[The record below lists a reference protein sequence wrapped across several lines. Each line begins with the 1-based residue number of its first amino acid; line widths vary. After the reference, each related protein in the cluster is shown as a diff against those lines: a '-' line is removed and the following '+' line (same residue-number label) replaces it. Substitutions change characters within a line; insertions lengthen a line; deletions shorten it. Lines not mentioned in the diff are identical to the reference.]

1 MVNPCG
7 IGLIAIPSVGKSS
20 EKLSYEYRP
29 ASTLMQTVFQREDSA
44 ICRGSVGLAR
54 EIEAFCSSLVVQ
66 KCYTQDQSLSFVEVG
81 RRGRSLVAGDGLD
94 RKRTP
99 DTIEPHLAWLL
110 PDLLLAA
117 RSFTAS
123 QPFLLA

>member
-1 MVNPCG
+1 
-7 IGLIAIPSVGKSS
+7 
-20 EKLSYEYRP
+20 
-29 ASTLMQTVFQREDSA
+29 MQTVFQREDSA

-81 RRGRSLVAGDGLD
+81 RRRRSLVAGDGLD

-110 PDLLLAA
+110 PDLLPAA
-117 RSFTAS
+117 RSFTGGPIFYWRPDLLLRLSLSCSLERS
-123 QPFLLA
+123 QLHPAGFCRSLSA